1 LAGAATGAPTGGRA
15 TTTVVCSGRD
25 AMAGGEGGGATT
37 ALEGWRGC
45 GITVF
50 FAGTTVASGAGAADL
65 AAGCTGSTTAAVFFA
80 GAGAPDS
87 AALRARMAF
96 SASPG
101 LETPERSNFGSAAA
115 FAPDFAEGRP
125 LVRYSRTFAASSNSM
140 ELEWVFVAVTPTAVS
155 ASRMDLLFTSSSRAR
170 SLIRTLLIRP
180 FLSSVL
186 CG

>member
-1 LAGAATGAPTGGRA
+1 
-15 TTTVVCSGRD
+15 
-25 AMAGGEGGGATT
+25 MAGGAGGGATT

-50 FAGTTVASGAGAADL
+50 LAGATATSGVGAAAFAAGFAGSA
-65 AAGCTGSTTAAVFFA
+65 AAVFFA
-80 GAGAPDS
+80 GAGAPVS
-87 AALRARMAF
+87 AALRARIAF

-115 FAPDFAEGRP
+115 FAPVFAEERP